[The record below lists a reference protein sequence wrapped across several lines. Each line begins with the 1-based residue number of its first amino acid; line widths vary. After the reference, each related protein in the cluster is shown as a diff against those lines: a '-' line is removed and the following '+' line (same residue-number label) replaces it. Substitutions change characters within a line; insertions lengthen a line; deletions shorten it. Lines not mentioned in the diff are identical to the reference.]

1 MYSAW
6 CKLPYITEAHDAG
19 KGINQMFIIEDTQ
32 LEKAIERAKDLHPTV
47 RMVRFG
53 EYIVS
58 SSKAGVEYIVKCLRA
73 ANQKV
78 VACSCPTKN
87 GVACK
92 HGVAAASLHVGLA
105 RQRMAA
111 H

>member
-1 MYSAW
+1 
-6 CKLPYITEAHDAG
+6 
-19 KGINQMFIIEDTQ
+19 MFIIEETRI
-32 LEKAIERAKDLHPTV
+32 EKAIERAKDLHPKV
-47 RMVRFG
+47 RMIKFG

-58 SSKAGVEYIVKCLRA
+58 SSKAGVQYIVKCFRA

-78 VACSCPTKN
+78 VACSCPAKN

-92 HGVAAASLHVGLA
+92 HGMAAVSLHVGLA
-105 RQRMAA
+105 RQRTASA